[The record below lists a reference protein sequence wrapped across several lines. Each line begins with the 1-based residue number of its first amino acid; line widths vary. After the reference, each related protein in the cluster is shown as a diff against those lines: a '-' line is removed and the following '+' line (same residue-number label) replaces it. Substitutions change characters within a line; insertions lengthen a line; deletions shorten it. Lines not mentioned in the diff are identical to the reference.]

1 MDAYLRKGARYNVNP
16 LKVLETVFQKESPES
31 IYNTLINYDYDI
43 KMDWLYAYHATLP
56 DQYVNTSELNKVYAF
71 LQWEHDKADRG
82 KYEYLINRNIL
93 FLDKF
98 KAIDADV
105 VKKGSLILLGRNKIL
120 ANYLRTYYNH
130 MFITNS
136 TDSILAVYRQDID
149 WFVDIYVQVVVKD
162 RYMDYEGKNFEK
174 IYSSYPEI
182 VNRYMQEYLAEEQSL
197 MDIPYALSNFLK
209 RCIKDSFEDVL
220 IRVYKCICKNELYD
234 EFYYI
239 DLLKELLF
247 KEKLEYGDENGYTI
261 KDGVDNVIK
270 RLIVSEQNNI
280 RSIKLLFKLIAYIDS
295 CEKKIEYILLLLEH
309 NDDIDAFKNI
319 VLTPVSYGFSY
330 SRVPLLDTCIRY
342 LIRLKGALL
351 DKGYPDHIV
360 YIEKLIDYAKEHTQ
374 EVKINEFMNS

>member
-1 MDAYLRKGARYNVNP
+1 M
-16 LKVLETVFQKESPES
+16 KVLETVFQKESPES
-31 IYNTLINYDYDI
+31 IYNTLINYDYDT
-43 KMDWLYAYHATLP
+43 KMDWLYAYYATLP

-71 LQWEHDKADRG
+71 LQWEHDDANRG

-105 VKKGSLILLGRNKIL
+105 VKKGSLILLGHDKKL
-120 ANYLRTYYNH
+120 ANHLHTYYNH

-136 TDSILAVYRQDID
+136 ADSILAIYGQDID

-162 RYMDYEGKNFEK
+162 KYMDYEGKIFEK

-182 VNRYMQEYLAEEQSL
+182 VNQYMQEYLAEEQSL
-197 MDIPYALSNFLK
+197 MDTPYALSNFLK
-209 RCIKDSFEDVL
+209 RCTKDSFEDVL
-220 IRVYKCICKNELYD
+220 IRVYRCICKNESYD

-239 DLLKELLF
+239 DLLKKLFF
-247 KEKLEYGDENGYTI
+247 KEKLEYGDKDGYTI

-270 RLIVSEQNNI
+270 KLIVSEQDNI
-280 RSIKLLFKLIAYIDS
+280 RSIQLLFKLITYIDS

-319 VLTPVSYGFSY
+319 VLKPMSYGFSY
-330 SRVPLLDTCIRY
+330 SRVPLLDKCIYYLTC
-342 LIRLKGALL
+342 LKKALL
-351 DKGYPDHIV
+351 DKEYLDHIM
-360 YIEKLIDYAKEHTQ
+360 YIEKLIECRKEHIQ